1 MTGMPINQQNNY
13 LLELM
18 LKDIRKKM
26 DDAVRDLIDTQ
37 QKELL
42 DLISQFDTQ
51 TFVEQAFKE
60 ITHTEVMQT
69 IMRNGALAEV
79 KFILD
84 INNNHIDQ
92 EVIKL

>member
-1 MTGMPINQQNNY
+1 MTMPINQQNNY

-18 LKDIRKKM
+18 LKDIRQKM
-26 DDAVRDLIDTQ
+26 DDAVKDLITSQ

-42 DLISQFDTQ
+42 NLISQFDTQ
-51 TFVEQAFKE
+51 SYVEKAFKE

-92 EVIKL
+92 QVVKL

>member
-1 MTGMPINQQNNY
+1 MNMPINQQNNY
-13 LLELM
+13 LLDLM
-18 LKDIRKKM
+18 LKDIRHKM
-26 DDAVRDLIDTQ
+26 DEAVKDLIDTQ
-37 QKELL
+37 QKALL

-51 TFVEQAFKE
+51 SYVEKAFKE

-84 INNNHIDQ
+84 INNEHRDQ

>member
-1 MTGMPINQQNNY
+1 MTMPINQQNSY
-13 LLELM
+13 LLDLM

-26 DDAVRDLIDTQ
+26 DDAVKDLVNRQ

-42 DLISQFDTQ
+42 ELISNFDTQ
-51 TFVEQAFKE
+51 TYVERAFKD

-69 IMRNGALAEV
+69 IMRNGAVAEV

-84 INNNHIDQ
+84 INGDHIDQ
-92 EVIKL
+92 TRVEL

>member
-1 MTGMPINQQNNY
+1 MSIPINQQNSY
-13 LLELM
+13 LLDLM

-26 DDAVRDLIDTQ
+26 DDAVKDLVNRQ

-42 DLISQFDTQ
+42 ELISNFDTQ
-51 TFVEQAFKE
+51 TYVERAFKD

-69 IMRNGALAEV
+69 IMRNGAVAEV

-84 INNNHIDQ
+84 INGDHIDQ
-92 EVIKL
+92 TRVEL

>member
-1 MTGMPINQQNNY
+1 
-13 LLELM
+13 M

-26 DDAVRDLIDTQ
+26 DDAVKDLVNRQ

-42 DLISQFDTQ
+42 ELISNFDTQ
-51 TFVEQAFKE
+51 TYVERAFKD

-69 IMRNGALAEV
+69 IMRNGAVAEV

-84 INNNHIDQ
+84 INGDHIDQ
-92 EVIKL
+92 TRVEL